1 MLSDRDDEVA
11 RLAEDE
17 DEEFD
22 DFSAPTRPNSR
33 RLNLPGET
41 FLAVQE
47 RAVQS
52 EADEARKAEI
62 ERTLQFAR
70 WLRDKQENS
79 KRSVREVAKDI
90 GVAHVTLRSW
100 LLGHNLPSSDAA
112 RKLARYYKVDED
124 WLLEMS
130 GHRTGHEQITTDPE
144 RQEFLMWAN
153 ANIEKIPVKQLR
165 ALRRMMEEL
174 AADEG

>member
-1 MLSDRDDEVA
+1 MLSDKDDDVA
-11 RLAEDE
+11 RPVEED
-17 DEEFD
+17 D
-22 DFSAPTRPNSR
+22 DFDSFDSSSTRSNSR
-33 RLNLPGET
+33 RLNLPKET
-41 FLAVQE
+41 SLAVQQ
-47 RAVQS
+47 RAAES
-52 EADEARKAEI
+52 ETDLDRKDEI

-70 WLRDKQENS
+70 WLRDKQANS

-90 GVAHVTLRSW
+90 GIAHVTLRSW

-130 GHRTGHEQITTDPE
+130 GHRTGHEQVTTDPE
-144 RQEFLMWAN
+144 RQEFLMWAS
-153 ANIEKIPVKQLR
+153 ANIDKIPMKQIR

-174 AADEG
+174 AADED